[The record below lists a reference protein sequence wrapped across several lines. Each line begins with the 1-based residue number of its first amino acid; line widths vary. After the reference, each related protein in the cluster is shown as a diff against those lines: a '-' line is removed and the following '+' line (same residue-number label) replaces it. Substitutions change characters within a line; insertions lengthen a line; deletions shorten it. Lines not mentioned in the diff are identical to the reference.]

1 MNTGSDPLLSGPGE
15 DGAAADRGGG
25 TTTLFHHMTNLHTLK
40 LGASSIGAGALRAIR
55 PHAAPDD
62 EGADERSAVAA
73 SPLQTPTSAEP
84 RKARTTAS
92 GTRVLGLGALSAVA
106 TLTAVTASG
115 TVHNGA
121 LRDLVAG
128 VAVACAAGILAAV
141 AIAVKRPRAAAV
153 PAAAAPRKSFST
165 SKAILVLLMMMGI
178 VAYFGGAGTFA
189 GFTAETTNPND
200 ALASGTLLL
209 RDNVTTNC
217 DSQAG
222 ESTNNVNANC
232 DVALNFSNQEPG
244 VYVGTATVTLTNTG
258 TLNASKLYLWAP
270 FANAVLS
277 TATGTGSIA
286 SLSVYASGHGPAGVE
301 GTMAAGDLITVTYG
315 GTSQTFCVGTGGAAP
330 GATSIPVSSTGSCT
344 GYSTTPTISFQPG
357 ATVQDTSSDTTAT
370 NTNCYDTQQ
379 TVLGSGGGWNPAT
392 GNPLCNAAII
402 YVQETT
408 GGKNYCWFGNSTGAP
423 TGACTAPIST
433 SPTGLGTGANQTIA
447 AGTYAVTAL
456 TGNIKSGDTIAFKE
470 SGNTVTCP
478 ASSDYYVGAA
488 SITVGACTTQAGSS
502 NGIFDN
508 NAVVTDTTTLGT
520 LASDTTH
527 TISQF
532 DRTKNY
538 NQKLELT
545 PVTANGTTGP
555 ATNDL
560 ASSGVRTFLV
570 GVFIPGPA
578 APQNQLQGLKSTF
591 GLTWHIDQ

>member
-1 MNTGSDPLLSGPGE
+1 
-15 DGAAADRGGG
+15 
-25 TTTLFHHMTNLHTLK
+25 MTNLHTLK
-40 LGASSIGAGALRAIR
+40 LGASSIGAGALRTLR
-55 PHAAPDD
+55 PEAAPVD
-62 EGADERSAVAA
+62 EAAGDRSAVAA
-73 SPLQTPTSAEP
+73 RPLYAPTSATP
-84 RKARTTAS
+84 RKARTAAS
-92 GTRVLGLGALSAVA
+92 GKRVLGLGALSAVA

-115 TVHNGA
+115 TVHNHV
-121 LRDLVAG
+121 LLDLVAG
-128 VAVACAAGILAAV
+128 VAVASAAGILAAF
-141 AIAVKRPRAAAV
+141 AIAFKRPRTAAAPV
-153 PAAAAPRKSFST
+153 AAAPRKSFST
-165 SKAILVLLMMMGI
+165 SKAILVLMMLMGI
-178 VAYFGGAGTFA
+178 IAYFGGAGTFA

-200 ALASGTLLL
+200 ALASGTLTL
-209 RDNVTTNC
+209 RNTVATAC

-222 ESTNNVNANC
+222 ESNNNVNANC
-232 DVALNFSNQEPG
+232 NVALNFSNQEPG

-258 TLNASKLYLWAP
+258 SLNASKLYLWAP
-270 FANAVLS
+270 FANAVVS
-277 TATGTGSIA
+277 TATGTSSIA

-301 GTMAAGDLITVTYG
+301 GTMAAGDLITVTDG
-315 GTSQTFCVGTGGAAP
+315 GTSQTFCVGAGGAAP

-344 GYSTTPTISFQPG
+344 GYSTTPTISFLAG
-357 ATVQDTSSDTTAT
+357 STVQDTSSDTTAT

-379 TVLGSGGGWNPAT
+379 TVLGSSGGWNPAT
-392 GNPLCNAAII
+392 GNPLCNAAIV

-433 SPTGLGTGANQTIA
+433 NPTGLGTGANQTIA
-447 AGTYAVTAL
+447 AGSYAVTAL
-456 TGNIKSGDTIAFKE
+456 TGNVKSGDTIAFKE
-470 SGNTVTCP
+470 NGNTVTCP
-478 ASSDYYVGAA
+478 ASSDYYVGAT

-560 ASSGVRTFLV
+560 ASSGVRSFLV